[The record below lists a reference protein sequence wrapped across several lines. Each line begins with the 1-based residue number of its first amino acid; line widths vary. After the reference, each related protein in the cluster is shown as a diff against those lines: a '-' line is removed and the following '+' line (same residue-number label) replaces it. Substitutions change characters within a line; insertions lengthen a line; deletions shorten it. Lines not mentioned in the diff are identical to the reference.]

1 MSQPKI
7 TDQQIADAAAAPQ
20 SVSADGVTV
29 TNRSMA
35 DMRLAREEL
44 ANNQNASKPR
54 RGVLVA
60 KMIPGSA
67 RGQ

>member
-1 MSQPKI
+1 MSNPEI

-29 TNRSMA
+29 TNRSM
-35 DMRLAREEL
+35 DDLRKAREEL
-44 ANNQNASKPR
+44 ANSNASKPR
-54 RGVLVA
+54 RGVLFT

>member
-1 MSQPKI
+1 MSQPEI

-35 DMRLAREEL
+35 DLRQAREEL
-44 ANNQNASKPR
+44 VNNSNASKPR
-54 RGVLVA
+54 RGLLFS
-60 KMIPGSA
+60 KLIPGSA

>member
-1 MSQPKI
+1 MTTPEI

-35 DMRLAREEL
+35 DLRQAREEL
-44 ANNQNASKPR
+44 ANNSNASKPR
-54 RGVLVA
+54 RGLLFS
-60 KMIPGSA
+60 KLIHGSA

>member
-1 MSQPKI
+1 MSNPEI

-29 TNRSMA
+29 TNRSM
-35 DMRLAREEL
+35 DDLRNAREEL
-44 ANNQNASKPR
+44 ANNSNASKPR
-54 RGVLVA
+54 RGVLFT

>member
-1 MSQPKI
+1 MSTPEI

-29 TNRSMA
+29 TNRSM
-35 DMRLAREEL
+35 DDLRKAREEL
-44 ANNQNASKPR
+44 ANNSNASKPR
-54 RGVLVA
+54 RGLLFT